1 MASQEINFSKFDFS
15 TKANKTYLSFLLE
28 ILGAWFRNCGSLAI
42 ASHHNSQLWCDFHSG
57 VRPHR
62 NRIRQF

>member
-28 ILGAWFRNCGSLAI
+28 ILGAWFRNCGSL
-42 ASHHNSQLWCDFHSG
+42 C
-57 VRPHR
+57 
-62 NRIRQF
+62 NRIAPQFTIVV